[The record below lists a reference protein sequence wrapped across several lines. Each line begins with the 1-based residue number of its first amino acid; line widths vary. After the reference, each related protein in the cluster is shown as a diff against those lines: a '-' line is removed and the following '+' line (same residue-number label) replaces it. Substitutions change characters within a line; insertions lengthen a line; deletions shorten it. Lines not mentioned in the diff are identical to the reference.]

1 MPNHGPKARVE
12 CLTLSQRGEGF
23 LIIKSTL
30 NKSAL
35 IEEFSSDLLEALE
48 LEFIKLYAARIP
60 FWGQCLSSWE
70 ALRLSGRLRIC
81 THWPL
86 PLDHSGRPGVTLL
99 GSVLVFLDQGMRGGG
114 EGREGWFCKEVWL
127 NKLLAFSP

>member
-23 LIIKSTL
+23 LIIKSTM

-60 FWGQCLSSWE
+60 FWGQCLFSWE

-86 PLDHSGRPGVTLL
+86 PLITQVDLEDLL

-114 EGREGWFCKEVWL
+114 GREGRLVL
-127 NKLLAFSP
+127 